1 MPSTIW
7 TGSISFGLV
16 NIPVSLVTAEQ
27 RDDLDF
33 TLLDKRDSSPIG
45 YQKISKRTGK
55 PVPADRIVRGVEQA
69 NGRYVVVSDADLR
82 RASPE
87 RTQRIDILAFVD
99 APEIPPLY
107 FDRPYYLEPARGGE
121 RGYALFREA
130 LRRSGKVAV
139 AIGGGEDA
147 PASRGGGRARP
158 GPGARPL
165 RYAAELR
172 DPSRLRVPG
181 AALKALRV
189 SDRELKMAER
199 LVAEMTEAWDPTQY
213 HDEYRDELL
222 AFIKKRSRAG
232 KLTAAPEAEDEPATP
247 KRADVIDIA
256 ELLKRS
262 LAQDRRATGGPAPA
276 TQVRLSVSL
285 AVYRRKRDFAGT
297 PEPGAGAPGR
307 DAPVVRGPAPRREPP
322 ALRFPARARRRAEE
336 LGGAEGAGAGG
347 GPEAPRGARRGS
359 SARVRQLRTARSRK
373 GTTAPARSPSG
384 TAAGGSRSAI
394 RARAIARA
402 RSSSSCTGGKL
413 RGGWALVRM
422 RARGD
427 DARDRNGKR
436 TGC

>member
-16 NIPVSLVTAEQ
+16 NVPVSLVTAEQ

-55 PVPADRIVRGVEQA
+55 PVPGDRIVRGVEQA

-99 APEIPPLY
+99 GTAIAPVY

-139 AIGGGEDA
+139 ASVVVKTRQHLAAVVVQD
-147 PASRGGGRARP
+147 RV
-158 GPGARPL
+158 L
-165 RYAAELR
+165 VLDVVRYASELR
-172 DPSRLRVPG
+172 DPSKLRVPG
-181 AALKALRV
+181 TNLKSLRI

-199 LVAEMTEAWDPTQY
+199 LVAEMTEDWDPEQY

-232 KLTAAPEAEDEPATP
+232 QLTSAPEIEEKPATR
-247 KRADVIDIA
+247 KRADIIDIA
-256 ELLKRS
+256 ELLKQS
-262 LAQDRRATGGPAPA
+262 LARTGEDRRRP
-276 TQVRLSVSL
+276 R
-285 AVYRRKRDFAGT
+285 RRK
-297 PEPGAGAPGR
+297 
-307 DAPVVRGPAPRREPP
+307 
-322 ALRFPARARRRAEE
+322 
-336 LGGAEGAGAGG
+336 
-347 GPEAPRGARRGS
+347 
-359 SARVRQLRTARSRK
+359 SA
-373 GTTAPARSPSG
+373 
-384 TAAGGSRSAI
+384 
-394 RARAIARA
+394 
-402 RSSSSCTGGKL
+402 
-413 RGGWALVRM
+413 
-422 RARGD
+422 
-427 DARDRNGKR
+427 
-436 TGC
+436 

>member
-1 MPSTIW
+1 MPSIW

-69 NGRYVVVSDADLR
+69 NGRYVVVSDTDLR

-87 RTQRIDILAFVD
+87 RTQRIDILAFVE
-99 APEIPPLY
+99 APAISPLY

-139 AIGGGEDA
+139 ASVVVKTRQHLAAVLVHDRILVLDV
-147 PASRGGGRARP
+147 
-158 GPGARPL
+158 L
-165 RYAAELR
+165 RYASELR
-172 DPSRLRVPG
+172 EPSKLRVPG
-181 AALKALRV
+181 TPLKALRI

-199 LVAEMTEAWDPTQY
+199 LVAEMTEDWDPDRY

-232 KLTAAPEAEDEPATP
+232 QGTSASEAEEEPAPP
-247 KRADVIDIA
+247 KRADIIDIA

-262 LAQDRRATGGPAPA
+262 LARTGEDRR
-276 TQVRLSVSL
+276 R
-285 AVYRRKRDFAGT
+285 
-297 PEPGAGAPGR
+297 
-307 DAPVVRGPAPRREPP
+307 PRR
-322 ALRFPARARRRAEE
+322 R
-336 LGGAEGAGAGG
+336 
-347 GPEAPRGARRGS
+347 
-359 SARVRQLRTARSRK
+359 
-373 GTTAPARSPSG
+373 
-384 TAAGGSRSAI
+384 RSA
-394 RARAIARA
+394 
-402 RSSSSCTGGKL
+402 
-413 RGGWALVRM
+413 
-422 RARGD
+422 
-427 DARDRNGKR
+427 
-436 TGC
+436 

>member
-1 MPSTIW
+1 VPSTIW

-55 PVPADRIVRGVEQA
+55 PVPGDRIVRGVEQA

-99 APEIPPLY
+99 GTAIAPVY

-139 AIGGGEDA
+139 ASVVVKTRQHLAAVVVQD
-147 PASRGGGRARP
+147 RV
-158 GPGARPL
+158 L
-165 RYAAELR
+165 VLDVVRYASELR
-172 DPSRLRVPG
+172 DPSKLRVPG
-181 AALKALRV
+181 TNLKSLRI

-199 LVAEMTEAWDPTQY
+199 LVAEMTEDWDPEQY

-232 KLTAAPEAEDEPATP
+232 QLTSAPEIEEKPATR
-247 KRADVIDIA
+247 KRADIIDIA
-256 ELLKRS
+256 ELLKQS
-262 LAQDRRATGGPAPA
+262 LARTGEDRRRP
-276 TQVRLSVSL
+276 R
-285 AVYRRKRDFAGT
+285 RRK
-297 PEPGAGAPGR
+297 
-307 DAPVVRGPAPRREPP
+307 
-322 ALRFPARARRRAEE
+322 
-336 LGGAEGAGAGG
+336 
-347 GPEAPRGARRGS
+347 
-359 SARVRQLRTARSRK
+359 SA
-373 GTTAPARSPSG
+373 
-384 TAAGGSRSAI
+384 
-394 RARAIARA
+394 
-402 RSSSSCTGGKL
+402 
-413 RGGWALVRM
+413 
-422 RARGD
+422 
-427 DARDRNGKR
+427 
-436 TGC
+436 